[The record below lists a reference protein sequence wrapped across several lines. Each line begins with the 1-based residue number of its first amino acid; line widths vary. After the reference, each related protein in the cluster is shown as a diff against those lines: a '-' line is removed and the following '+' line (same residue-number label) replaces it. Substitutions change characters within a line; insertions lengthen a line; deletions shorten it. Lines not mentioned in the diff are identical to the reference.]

1 MVDEIANI
9 PIPGS
14 TYYHSR
20 GSPDGVRFTMDRF
33 FAGPENALVEVAV
46 RSILDDRTRRFN
58 PLLLCGP
65 EGTGKSHLTCGLAA
79 QWQRLFRSRVICVT
93 AKEFARELADAFEV
107 NSVVEFRGRYRECSL
122 LALEG
127 IESLNGRAA
136 AQIELVHT
144 LDTLLAR
151 GSQIIL
157 TASEPPARLK
167 QLHPTLASRLS
178 AGLLVA
184 LALPGI
190 EVRTVVLRHLA
201 EMRHVT
207 LPEPVD
213 RMLAEGIVGT
223 VPDLCE
229 AIADLEPAGRT
240 IDAASAREYIRRRSA
255 AQEPPLSAIARHT
268 ARYFALRVA
277 DLRGRSRRRA
287 VVTARNIAMYL
298 ARRLTN
304 HSFDQIGEY
313 FGGRDHT
320 TVSHGCRKT
329 GTLLESDSGV
339 QLAVQRLGSKWRV
352 VN

>member
-1 MVDEIANI
+1 
-9 PIPGS
+9 
-14 TYYHSR
+14 
-20 GSPDGVRFTMDRF
+20 MDRF

-46 RSILDDRTRRFN
+46 RSILDDRTGRFN

-157 TASEPPARLK
+157 TASEPPARMK

-178 AGLLVA
+178 AGLVVA
-184 LALPGI
+184 LAPPGV
-190 EVRTVVLRHLA
+190 EVRMVVLRHLA

-229 AIADLEPAGRT
+229 AIADLEPAARFDGRT
-240 IDAASAREYIRRRSA
+240 IDAESAREYIRRRSA

-268 ARYFALRVA
+268 ARYFSLRVA

-287 VVTARNIAMYL
+287 VVTARDIAMYL
-298 ARRLTN
+298 ARRLTS
-304 HSFDQIGEY
+304 HSLDQIGEY

-329 GTLLESDSGV
+329 GSLLESDSGV
-339 QLAVQRLGSKWRV
+339 QLAVQRLGSKWRI